1 MRFNHLIAY
10 LTYFAF
16 PALSAAQ
23 IPLATLRC
31 AVLSEDGRPLPLAT
45 VYLPGL
51 HIGGA
56 TDSLGTVELKNLPS
70 GELEV
75 EASYVGFFPQRKKVL
90 ADAGS
95 ATTLAFHLALMPM
108 DEVVITGTM
117 REIRRSNSTIPVE
130 LISSKLFLRNPTPN
144 LFESVGMLSGIQ
156 PVLNCNVCNTGDIQ
170 INGMDGVY
178 TQVLLDGMPIV
189 SGLGAVYGLMGIP
202 NSLIDR
208 IEVVKGPAGSLY
220 GSEAM
225 AGQINIITKNPDQAP
240 RLALE
245 TFSTN
250 WGEWN
255 VDAGWK
261 IKTRQQA
268 TALWGL
274 NGFWFQN
281 RVDQNQDGFTDL
293 ALQKRL
299 SLFNKWQWNRPDN
312 QMAQLGARFVR
323 EDRWGGELEWNP
335 GFRGGDVIY
344 GESIY
349 TNRLEAFGT
358 YQLPGAVPVFIQASY
373 AFHNQDSYYG
383 IHAYNAR
390 QDIAFGQMY
399 MDKSFARHHLL
410 AGVAMRYSFYD
421 DNTPAMAFPSRTWLP
436 GAFAQSECKFP
447 NHNDLLTGIR
457 LDWHPDHGA
466 IWSPRI
472 AFHQHL
478 GENQSLRWSA
488 GSGFRV
494 VSLFTEDHA
503 ALSGAREVVIRSNL
517 NPERSWSSALN
528 YHLKIPSKRFFLDLD
543 ATAFYTWFS
552 NRILPDYDTDPQKII
567 YSNLD
572 GSAHSRGITLQG
584 NYSDGTP
591 LTLNMG
597 ITFMDVFSLNDEGE
611 KSTQIRAPKWS
622 GTFLLSYTQPASQIT
637 FDLNGNWYGPQRLPV
652 VPYDFRP
659 AYSPW
664 FAILNF
670 QISRK
675 FRSGFELFGGVKNL
689 LHFVP
694 QDPILRPFDPFDRLV
709 DDPINNPFSYTFDP
723 SYNYAPVQ
731 GIRGFLGMRFS
742 LSP

>member
-1 MRFNHLIAY
+1 MKFNRLIAN
-10 LTYFAF
+10 LVYFAF
-16 PALSAAQ
+16 PALMAAQ
-23 IPLATLRC
+23 MPESTLRC
-31 AVLSEDGRPLPLAT
+31 IVLSEDGLPLPLAT

-51 HIGGA
+51 HIGSA
-56 TDSLGTVELKNLPS
+56 TDSLGTVELKNLPP

-75 EASYVGFFPQRKKVL
+75 EASYVGFFPLRKKVL
-90 ADAGS
+90 ASSSA
-95 ATTLAFHLALMPM
+95 ATTITFHLALIPM
-108 DEVVITGTM
+108 EEVVVTGAM
-117 REIRRSNSTIPVE
+117 REIQRSQSLIPVE
-130 LISSKLFLRNPTPN
+130 IISSRLFLRNPTPT
-144 LFESVGMLSGIQ
+144 LFESVGMLSGVQ

-170 INGMDGVY
+170 INGMEGVY
-178 TQVLLDGMPIV
+178 TQILLDGMPIV
-189 SGLGAVYGLMGIP
+189 SGLGTVYGLMGIP

-208 IEVVKGPAGSLY
+208 IEIVKGPAGSLY

-245 TFSTN
+245 AFSTS

-255 VDAGWK
+255 ADAGWK
-261 IKTRQQA
+261 TRVGQKA
-268 TALWGL
+268 SALWGA
-274 NGFWFQN
+274 NGFVFQN
-281 RVDQNQDGFTDL
+281 RVDHNRDGFTDL

-299 SLFNKWQWNRPDN
+299 SLFNKWQWERPEN
-312 QMAQLGARFVR
+312 QIAQLGARLVW
-323 EDRWGGELEWNP
+323 EDRWGGEMEWNP
-335 GFRGGDVIY
+335 NYLGGDEVY
-344 GESIY
+344 GESIL
-349 TNRLEAFGT
+349 TRRLEAFGT
-358 YQLPGAVPVFIQASY
+358 YQLPTTTPWFIQASY
-373 AFHNQDSYYG
+373 AFHGQDSYYG
-383 IHAYNAR
+383 VRAYNAR

-399 MDKSFARHHLL
+399 MDKSHGRHHLL
-410 AGVAMRYSFYD
+410 AGVAIRYTLYN
-421 DNTPAMAFPSRTWLP
+421 DNTPATAYPDHTWLP
-436 GAFAQSECKFP
+436 GAFAQSEWRFSS
-447 NHNDLLTGIR
+447 HNDLLTGIR
-457 LDWHPDHGA
+457 LDWHPNHGA
-466 IWSPRI
+466 IWSPRL
-472 AFHQHL
+472 ALHHHL
-478 GENQSLRWSA
+478 SENQSLRLSA

-503 ALSGAREVVIRSNL
+503 ALSGAREVAIHGNL
-517 NPERSWSSALN
+517 NPERSWSSTLN
-528 YHLKIPSKRFFLDLD
+528 YNWKIPSKHFFLNLD
-543 ATAFYTWFS
+543 ATAFYTRFS

-652 VPYDFRP
+652 VPHDFRP